1 MFEGKEKRQ
10 ELINELRS
18 THALQSAEQQ
28 MKKQEKQATLN
39 LQRQRRLH
47 DHKVNTVHLNGLIP
61 KITLKMKEPSI
72 WNQDL
77 NGSNR
82 FCLILLNYVCSWS
95 AMLEVRVHFRTM
107 HRCLYLYCI
116 FTCNLTSNMADH
128 GQTVLKYISGVLQ
141 LCIFV

>member
-47 DHKVNTVHLNGLIP
+47 DHKVNKVHNNGP
-61 KITLKMKEPSI
+61 VQKITLEMEKTIMSFKRTLI
-72 WNQDL
+72 WNKGPY
-77 NGSNR
+77 GSHR
-82 FCLILLNYVCSWS
+82 F
-95 AMLEVRVHFRTM
+95 
-107 HRCLYLYCI
+107 
-116 FTCNLTSNMADH
+116 
-128 GQTVLKYISGVLQ
+128 
-141 LCIFV
+141 

>member
-47 DHKVNTVHLNGLIP
+47 DHKVNTVHLNALIQRT
-61 KITLKMKEPSI
+61 KLKLKESFVCIMRPPI
-72 WNQDL
+72 INIMFL
-77 NGSNR
+77 NCFN
-82 FCLILLNYVCSWS
+82 
-95 AMLEVRVHFRTM
+95 
-107 HRCLYLYCI
+107 CI
-116 FTCNLTSNMADH
+116 KLA
-128 GQTVLKYISGVLQ
+128 
-141 LCIFV
+141 